1 MAGALRALL
10 RAPGS
15 LRWHD
20 SRSRRDV
27 RERTPANERAPAGRS
42 GTSLVEALVA
52 AALVL
57 ILVVGAA
64 GLLALALGAKR
75 KGDLTA
81 ALAGAVA
88 DRLETLKSRSF
99 DDPAL
104 AAGSYSTVRSV
115 EPGGRRVDEAWEI
128 ADEGAGMK
136 RVRIKVRPAGT
147 AGPETT
153 AVAFILRDLGFGP

>member
-1 MAGALRALL
+1 
-10 RAPGS
+10 
-15 LRWHD
+15 
-20 SRSRRDV
+20 V
-27 RERTPANERAPAGRS
+27 RERTAGNRRAPAGRS

-57 ILVVGAA
+57 ILVIGVA

-75 KGDLTA
+75 KGDVTA
-81 ALAGAVA
+81 ALAHAVA
-88 DRLETLKSRSF
+88 ERLEALKSLVF

-104 AAGSYSTVRSV
+104 AAGAYAATRSV
-115 EPGGRRVDEAWEI
+115 EPNGCPVDEAWDI
-128 ADEGAGMK
+128 TDEEDGLK
-136 RVRIKVRPAGT
+136 RVRIRIRPAGS